1 MKYWQ
6 QVILYLLYHL
16 HGIYSQ
22 PQLPEKAIRNS
33 PSGSYAPQKV
43 ICPEGLHVRQA
54 SIQGPLASQEQ
65 EYVTSRASK
74 SIPIWKEY
82 LSRVRL
88 HDFSVEDFLE
98 KAEAEGGKAGETL
111 PNVGLAF
118 SGGGVRA
125 TLVGASVL
133 NALDSRN
140 EEASNARTGGV
151 LQLSNYVA
159 GLSGGSWLVGS
170 WAISDFPTLPELNRT
185 VWRLTNHN
193 QPMDLATI
201 FQYPHFIKVAKEK
214 KKAGFLASLVDVWSA
229 MISAHFINDD
239 DEGNEVLFSSI
250 RNVSHY
256 KDHTAPFPIV
266 TATSRYKGTGEIVI
280 GSPTYE
286 FTPEE
291 FGLWHP
297 SLNAF
302 IPLDYL
308 GTSMQGGVPSH
319 DDYCVKGYDNAGFV
333 LGTSSNI
340 LSQSANSQPSG
351 TLFRLFSGLWRL
363 CVSGI
368 YDEALIPNPF
378 VGLGVGFGPGSGYP
392 GRCSGDFDLKKYN
405 VLWAYLSS
413 EDRDSDKLCL
423 ADGSFAGEDIPLWPL
438 VIPSRKMDVVFAVDA
453 RSDGRQA
460 GSLTGTGYSN
470 GTSIYNAY
478 LKSQLPEYS
487 AYPFPKVPDPALEFT
502 EKGLHQ
508 RPSFFGCNET
518 SPLIIYFPNYY
529 AASPTDVATVKA
541 TYTYKT
547 YPSLSIHRKAL
558 NQLMFKLFKIAITTQ
573 ATGASFEDGFSPGPE
588 MQGVLD
594 RVGPIDKTDWAA
606 CLACAL
612 IDRQRIRNG
621 QPRTVQC
628 ETCFWQFCA

>member
-1 MKYWQ
+1 MKDWYRW
-6 QVILYLLYHL
+6 VFYLLYHL
-16 HGIYSQ
+16 DGIYSQ

-33 PSGSYAPQKV
+33 PSGSYAPKKV

-54 SIQGPLASQEQ
+54 SIEGPLASQEE
-65 EYVTSRASK
+65 EYVASRAAQ

-88 HDFSVEDFLE
+88 HDFSIEEFLK
-98 KAEAEGGKAGETL
+98 KAEAEGGKAGDTL
-111 PNVGLAF
+111 PNIGLAF
-118 SGGGVRA
+118 SGGGARA

-140 EEASNARTGGV
+140 EEASMARTGGV

-159 GLSGGSWLVGS
+159 GLSGGSWLIGS
-170 WAISDFPTLPELNRT
+170 WAVSNFPTLPELNRT
-185 VWRLTNHN
+185 VWRLTNDN

-201 FQYPHFIKVAKEK
+201 SRYPHFIRVAKEK

-239 DEGNEVLFSSI
+239 DEGNAVLFSSI

-256 KDHTAPFPIV
+256 KNHTAPFPIV
-266 TATSRYKGTGEIVI
+266 VATSRYKGTGDIVI

-302 IPLDYL
+302 IPMDYL
-308 GTSMQGGVPSH
+308 GTSMQSGVPSH

-340 LSQSANSQPSG
+340 LSQSANSLPAG
-351 TLFRLFSGLWRL
+351 TFFRIFSRFWRL

-392 GRCSGDFDLKKYN
+392 
-405 VLWAYLSS
+405 
-413 EDRDSDKLCL
+413 DRDSDKLCL

-453 RSDGRQA
+453 RSDGIES
-460 GSLTGTGYSN
+460 GSLTGIGYSN

-478 LKSQLPEYS
+478 LKSQLPEYT

-541 TYTYKT
+541 TYTGKE
-547 YPSLSIHRKAL
+547 IDGFFA
-558 NQLMFKLFKIAITTQ
+558 NGFAITTQ
-573 ATGASFEDGFSPGPE
+573 ATGASFEDGFSSGPE
-588 MQGVLD
+588 LQDILN
-594 RVGPIDKTDWAA
+594 RAGPIDKTDWAA

-628 ETCFWQFCA
+628 ETCFWKFCA